1 MLLYGSALDYLISG
15 HKHREQE
22 YVSGYTDQG
31 NSVVIRV
38 SSVCGMDEYAQR
50 LGYGGKP
57 GALAMV
63 LEAGYGRRCIYP
75 ISL

>member
-1 MLLYGSALDYLISG
+1 MLLYGEAIDYLICG

-38 SSVCGMDEYAQR
+38 PSVCGMDEYAQR